1 MYCKNCGV
9 KLKIKALSNTYKKGD
24 AKFSNYLLGHST
36 IGMDRIERVE
46 YEYQCPK
53 CNLIISYED
62 QCEIAKIQ
70 KKLKKRILTD
80 EDMNGIALNQKPLL

>member
-1 MYCKNCGV
+1 
-9 KLKIKALSNTYKKGD
+9 
-24 AKFSNYLLGHST
+24 
-36 IGMDRIERVE
+36 MDRIERVE